1 MRKET
6 LDLQSKL
13 SENFYAYEFVCRGSG
28 KLQLH
33 PGLIDEAQ
41 ILRNEVYTE
50 TSQGIIVLSGCRS
63 FEYNQL
69 IKGHERSLHICD
81 RVIHPGQQGTLG
93 FDVAAVDPF
102 YRGWLFSIAW
112 RRGWSIGWNAAR
124 RFLHLDRRD
133 WVGLRQSSFDY

>member
-1 MRKET
+1 LNRNE
-6 LDLQSKL
+6 KL
-13 SENFYAYEFVCRGSG
+13 SENFYEYEFVCRGSG

-33 PGLIDEAQ
+33 PGLIDELQ
-41 ILRNEVYTE
+41 ILRNEVYSKT
-50 TSQGIIVLSGCRS
+50 TQGIIVLSGCRS
-63 FEYNQL
+63 FKHNQD
-69 IKGHERSLHICD
+69 IGGHKKSLHICD
-81 RVIHPGQQGTLG
+81 RVIHTGQQGTLG
-93 FDVAAVDPF
+93 LDAAAVDPY